1 MIFLRNYFHLV
12 HLFFICCLVAVS
24 LPSCEYSKTVYVLSK
39 GKTKHKDFKASLPF
53 EYYKGLILV
62 KAFVNEDS
70 QARSFIFD
78 TGAFDGKIAAGWAD
92 SLKLEKQAYK
102 QNSDSHGNTRKIAM
116 LSVEDLQ
123 LGGKAHFQEI
133 AMGKVEYD
141 SLSATPCI
149 TNAGLLG
156 GNLLRLAHWKIDYAN
171 KTLTVSDK
179 PLELPKTKPD
189 LALAFSRE
197 LLSAQPYISL
207 KINDKEVKNIC
218 FDTGF
223 NGGLLLP
230 TSVMTALGAEVQDT
244 LFDFSSSGIYGKS
257 VDTLYLA
264 ELQIEGF
271 PKPVQAT
278 FSAKGKALIGNELIS
293 FFTVFIDPKKEEIK
307 LFLRESIDFSQVR
320 ETSFIPGVLNDT
332 AWVVTRCKSNSG
344 FALGDTLRRI
354 NGQQPKGLFNN
365 YCEYYH
371 RVGNLLRKDTILVED
386 TRGQV
391 HQVVQ

>member
-1 MIFLRNYFHLV
+1 MRL
-12 HLFFICCLVAVS
+12 LFTLCIALLLLTA
-24 LPSCEYSKTVYVLSK
+24 CEYSKTVYVLSK
-39 GKTKHKDFKASLPF
+39 GKAKDKDFQASLPF

-92 SLKLEKQAYK
+92 SLKLEKQSYK
-102 QNSDSHGNTRKIAM
+102 QNSDSHGNTRKITM
-116 LSVEDLQ
+116 LSIKDLH
-123 LGGKAHFQEI
+123 LGGEAHFQEI

-156 GNLLRLAHWKIDYAN
+156 GNLLRLAHWKIDYETQ
-171 KTLTVSDK
+171 TLGLSNK
-179 PLELPKTKPD
+179 PLVQPD
-189 LALAFSRE
+189 TAPSLVLDFERE
-197 LLSAQPYISL
+197 LLSAQPYITL
-207 KINDKEVKNIC
+207 KINGKEVSNIC

-223 NGGLLLP
+223 NGGLSLP
-230 TSVMTALGAEVQDT
+230 TSVMDALGANVLDT

-257 VDTLYLA
+257 VDTLYVA

-278 FSAKGKALIGNELIS
+278 FSAKGKALLGNEILS
-293 FFTVFIDPKKEEIK
+293 FFTIFIDPKKEEIK
-307 LFLRESIDFSQVR
+307 LFTRKNINFTQPKEA
-320 ETSFIPGVLNDT
+320 SFIPGVLNDT
-332 AWVVTRCKSNSG
+332 LWVVARCKSNSG

-354 NGQQPKGLFNN
+354 NGQQPKALFSN
-365 YCEYYH
+365 YCDYYH

-386 TRGQV
+386 SQGQTQ
-391 HQVVQ
+391 QVVQ